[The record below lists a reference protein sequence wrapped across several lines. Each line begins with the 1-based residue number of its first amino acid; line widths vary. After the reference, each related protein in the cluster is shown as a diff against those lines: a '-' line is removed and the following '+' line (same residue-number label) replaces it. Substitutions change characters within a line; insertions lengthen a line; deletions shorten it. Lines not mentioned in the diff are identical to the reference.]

1 MVVNPHILNQHHL
14 EQYAVN
20 AGEIVVMDNHEHNFI
35 ASDIPAVSL
44 CKCGVEVYYASGL
57 QRYYVSIEGE

>member
-1 MVVNPHILNQHHL
+1 MRHIHKF
-14 EQYAVN
+14 EAT
-20 AGEIVVMDNHEHNFI
+20 
-35 ASDIPAVSL
+35 DIPAVSL